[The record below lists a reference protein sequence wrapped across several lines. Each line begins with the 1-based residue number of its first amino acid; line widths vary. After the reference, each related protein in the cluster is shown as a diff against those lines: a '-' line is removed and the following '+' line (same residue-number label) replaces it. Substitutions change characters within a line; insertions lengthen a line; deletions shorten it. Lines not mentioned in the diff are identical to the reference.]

1 MAVEKRRAILTNI
14 RALETLGSVHHT
26 SVTV

>member
-14 RALETLGSVHHT
+14 AALETLGGIRHT